1 MRHPSLANIEWQDL
15 RQLSLGET
23 VYNIFLSLPFL
34 LLSWW
39 SAWQGWWLLAL
50 VATFFFFTAALRQA
64 HDCYHRTLGVEKL
77 ATETMLFFLSI
88 TMLCSTHAIRH
99 THLNHHRDPLGD
111 SDVEGNWACSALVS
125 GDIRRWYFFVYD
137 SVVWLDAW

>member
-15 RQLSLGET
+15 RQLKPTET

-39 SAWQGWWLLAL
+39 SAGQGLWLLAL
-50 VATFFFFTAALRQA
+50 AATFFFFTAALRQA
-64 HDCYHRTLGVEKL
+64 HDCYHRTLGVSKV
-77 ATETMLFFLSI
+77 ATELMLFMLST

-111 SDVEGNWACSALVS
+111 SDVEGNCARLP
-125 GDIRRWYFFVYD
+125 
-137 SVVWLDAW
+137 